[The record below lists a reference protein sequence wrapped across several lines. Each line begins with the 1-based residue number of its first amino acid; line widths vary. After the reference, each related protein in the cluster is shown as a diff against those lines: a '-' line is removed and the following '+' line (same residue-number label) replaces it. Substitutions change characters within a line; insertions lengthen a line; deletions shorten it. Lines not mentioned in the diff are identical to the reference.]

1 MPRKAK
7 DEISEDSAKEVVSK
21 ENLKSKVPT
30 KKTTKKENT
39 KKSTEKKSPVKKET
53 NKKTTKVATKK
64 AATKND
70 VKKETKSKEKNK
82 QVAKKSTVKETPTK
96 TRKTAKKEEPLATK
110 KVAKKTS
117 ASKKETSKTTVA
129 KKEISKKKTPQ
140 TKKVATSKKAST
152 TIKHTTTRTRTKK
165 AVTTSTSEYYD
176 LPNHYEQTV
185 VKILAQTPSILFVY
199 WDISSNDRTRFMAKY
214 GNDFFEKTSPFLQ
227 VINKTKN
234 YQFEVEINDY
244 ANSWYLHIPDSD
256 CEYEIILMRKNRNSQ
271 VILENNGNMTITT
284 SNNLEAPNDH
294 ILFEKLGKTVF
305 FQNVKTH
312 GLQSKDISSFAFMHN
327 MGRIYN
333 IYDLYKEMYKNELNG
348 DELGMKL
355 PSSGFSSNFI

>member
-7 DEISEDSAKEVVSK
+7 DKILEEQKKEVVSK
-21 ENLKSKVPT
+21 EFSDSKTPT
-30 KKTTKKENT
+30 KKTTKKETNT
-39 KKSTEKKSPVKKET
+39 
-53 NKKTTKVATKK
+53 KTTKVATKK

-70 VKKETKSKEKNK
+70 AKNETSKTKKVATPKKEAKKVS
-82 QVAKKSTVKETPTK
+82 KKSTVKETPTK

-110 KVAKKTS
+110 KVVKKTS
-117 ASKKETSKTTVA
+117 TSKKETSKTTVA
-129 KKEISKKKTPQ
+129 KKETSKKKTPQ
-140 TKKVATSKKAST
+140 AKKATTSKKSST
-152 TIKHTTTRTRTKK
+152 TTKRTTTRTRTKK
-165 AVTTSTSEYYD
+165 AVTTSISEYYD

-199 WDISSNDRTRFMAKY
+199 WDISSKDRARFMSQY

-256 CEYEIILMRKNRNSQ
+256 CKYEIILMRKNRNSQ
-271 VILENNGNMTITT
+271 VILENNGTMTITT

-312 GLQSKDISSFAFMHN
+312 SLQLKDISSFAFMHN
-327 MGRIYN
+327 IGRIYN
-333 IYDLYKEMYKNELNG
+333 IYDLYKEIYQNELNG
-348 DELGMKL
+348 DELGATL
-355 PSSGFSSNFI
+355 SSSNFSSNI